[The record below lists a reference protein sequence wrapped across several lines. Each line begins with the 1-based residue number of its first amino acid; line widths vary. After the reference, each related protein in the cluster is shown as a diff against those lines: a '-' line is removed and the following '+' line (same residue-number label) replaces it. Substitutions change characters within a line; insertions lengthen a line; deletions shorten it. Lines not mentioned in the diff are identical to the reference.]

1 MTGLGGGAP
10 AMAEEATGTETA
22 RRVVIRAVG
31 LMLIAGFVSSLMH
44 LGVRIVSPDL
54 PTMMIV
60 FLRAL
65 FSMLCTLPFVL
76 GSGQVA
82 WRTRRPGLQMLR
94 ASIGVL
100 SLSTWYY
107 ALGYMPLA
115 EAGALSFTTAL
126 FVTVGAALYF
136 REQVGLARAGAVVVG
151 FIGAIVVLR
160 PGAGIIT
167 WAAIAALG
175 SSALWAVSLL
185 MAKQLTKFDS
195 SLTVAFYQPLL
206 IAPLALIGALPVW
219 TWPDRR
225 ALLVLIGMGVIA
237 SVGNWAYIHALK
249 IADASVVMPADYVR
263 LLWMATWG
271 FVLFTEIPHATTWL
285 GAALI
290 IAAAFFITWHEARRP
305 GQPQTQSDRRS

>member
-1 MTGLGGGAP
+1 
-10 AMAEEATGTETA
+10 MADTSSEATSA
-22 RRVVIRAVG
+22 RRSILFAVG
-31 LMLIAGFVSSLMH
+31 LMLLAGFVSSLMH
-44 LGVRIVSPDL
+44 LGVRLVSPEL

-65 FSMLCTLPFVL
+65 FSMLVTLPFVL
-76 GSGQVA
+76 GSAEIA

-107 ALGYMPLA
+107 ALGHMPLA

-126 FVTVGAALYF
+126 FVTIGAAFYF
-136 REQVGLARAGAVVVG
+136 RERVGIARAGAVIVG
-151 FIGAIVVLR
+151 FLGALVVLR
-160 PGAGIIT
+160 PGTGIIT

-185 MAKQLTKFDS
+185 MAKQLTRFDS

-206 IAPLALIGALPVW
+206 ITPLALIGALPVW
-219 TWPDRR
+219 KWPETR
-225 ALLVLIGMGVIA
+225 ALLILIGMGVIA
-237 SVGNWAYIHALK
+237 AIGNWAYIHALK
-249 IADASVVMPADYVR
+249 IAEASVVMPADYVR

-271 FVLFTEIPHATTWL
+271 FLLFAEVPHMSTWL

-290 IAAAFFITWHEARRP
+290 VAAAFFITWHEARRP
-305 GQPQTQSDRRS
+305 GPAHNRTDRRT